1 MVFIERGWGFFFW
14 GFSFLLIVEKVVD
27 REIKEPPRN
36 LDLEKFTK
44 KNKKVPLD
52 HKKEPPYLKK
62 FTSRSRKKPHQS
74 KNKVVIGK
82 VLKSTLKNHHRIQK
96 SS

>member
-1 MVFIERGWGFFFW
+1 MWVCVGVVGFLEGLGFLR
-14 GFSFLLIVEKVVD
+14 GFSFLLIVERVVD

-74 KNKVVIGK
+74 KK
-82 VLKSTLKNHHRIQK
+82 KSRSEKF
-96 SS
+96 